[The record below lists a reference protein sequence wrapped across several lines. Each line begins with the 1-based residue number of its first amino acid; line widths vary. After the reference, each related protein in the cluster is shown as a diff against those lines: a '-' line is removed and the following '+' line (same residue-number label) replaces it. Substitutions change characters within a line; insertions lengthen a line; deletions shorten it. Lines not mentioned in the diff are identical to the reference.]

1 MVCSLCSACDHNKRT
16 CTFKLKAPIGIDLSL
31 VSSEPTSPAKQTR
44 KCSLCGKCGHNSRTC
59 TFQLEAPIDTVL
71 SPVPHYDDTSS
82 DASITEVTEAIT
94 SPAKQTRKCSL
105 CGTCGHNSRTCGVKQ
120 SIACQEL
127 ALTFDA
133 AIANFKPMKRKIT
146 CSICSENG
154 HNSRTCLLK
163 CAPCSDQVVRSYCF
177 ASMSAEKAVSMARII
192 ECSSIYDEE

>member
-1 MVCSLCSACDHNKRT
+1 MVCSICFACDHNKRT
-16 CTFKLKAPIGIDLSL
+16 CAFQLKAPIGIDLSL
-31 VSSEPTSPAKQTR
+31 VPSEPTSPVKQTR
-44 KCSLCGKCGHNSRTC
+44 KCSLCGK
-59 TFQLEAPIDTVL
+59 
-71 SPVPHYDDTSS
+71 
-82 DASITEVTEAIT
+82 
-94 SPAKQTRKCSL
+94 
-105 CGTCGHNSRTCGVKQ
+105 CGHNSRTCGVKQ